1 MITIKT
7 TAAYHRT
14 RIQLLLDTWI
24 SAMNAS
30 NVFLVT
36 DGDDTEYEAKARDIG
51 KYFST

>member
-7 TAAYHRT
+7 TVAYHRT

-24 SAMNAS
+24 SSVNAS

-36 DGDDTEYEAKARDIG
+36 DGDDLGYEAKAHDIG
-51 KYFST
+51 KLYQ